1 MNQKR
6 NSNKHKILVNGPRIG
21 LPMPSINEPKGG
33 VVTAYRML
41 LSGFQSDNF
50 SLKPCFYTLA
60 QKGHSSTL
68 SSVNRL
74 FRDIFTLIINRPGS
88 SGLHIFG
95 QYRTAIYREFI
106 LLSIARIMF
115 LPVLYQI
122 RAGEFIN
129 WYEGT
134 SRIQNFLT
142 RYILNKSRVII
153 CEGQPYVEFLQK
165 NMKLKST
172 YFPNYV
178 LKNEIP
184 TNIPKRL
191 TREIMS
197 VIYTGAIVEQKGV
210 WQTVLACNE
219 IAKKGINIK
228 LTLVG
233 NEHPDMTLKL
243 GNLTDLHLNFELVR
257 TGAASRSEIMS
268 LLKNSDIFCMPSRYP
283 GEGHSNAVNEAM
295 MWGLVIICTR
305 QGFLETILGENG
317 AYLLDKGNKNEI
329 VETLDYIHNNRKSA
343 CERAHNARQRLI
355 SFYNSDQAFANL
367 ENVYNK
373 LVCSR
378 SNLN

>member
-6 NSNKHKILVNGPRIG
+6 NNSNKCKILVNGPRIG
-21 LPMPSINEPKGG
+21 LPIPSINEPKGG

-41 LSGFQSDNF
+41 LLGFQSDCF
-50 SLKPCFYTLA
+50 LLKPCFYTLA
-60 QKGHSSTL
+60 KKGRSSIL

-74 FRDIFTLIINRPGS
+74 FCDIFTLIANRPGS

-106 LLSIARIMF
+106 LLSVAKIIF

-129 WYEGT
+129 WYKGT
-134 SRIQNFLT
+134 SRIKKKLAH
-142 RYILNKSRVII
+142 YILNKSRVII

-165 NMKLKST
+165 NMQLKST

-178 LKNEIP
+178 LQNEIP
-184 TNIPKRL
+184 VDIPKRL
-191 TREIMS
+191 TRKIIS

-219 IAKKGINIK
+219 IAKKGIGIK

-233 NEHPDMTLKL
+233 NEHPDMALKL
-243 GNLTDLHLNFELVR
+243 DNLTDLHANFELVR
-257 TGAASRSEIMS
+257 IEAINRSEIMS
-268 LLKNSDIFCMPSRYP
+268 LLKNSDIFCMPSHYP

-305 QGFLETILGENG
+305 QGFLETILGEDG
-317 AYLLDKGNKNEI
+317 AYFLDEGSKNEI
-329 VETLDYIHNNRKSA
+329 VETLSYIHDNRKNA
-343 CERAHNARQRLI
+343 CERAHNARKRLI
-355 SFYNSDQAFANL
+355 DCYNSDKAFTKL
-367 ENVYNK
+367 EDAYAELVYG
-373 LVCSR
+373 
-378 SNLN
+378 